1 MSFGPEPD
9 GATPLAEEERV
20 GLIADWVATRE
31 ELNVVEQ
38 ANVAGGLAR
47 VLRGRPPSLER
58 ALDDVFL
65 RDLHRR
71 LFGAVWSWAGT
82 YRTTERNI
90 GLDPWRVP
98 VAVRS
103 LLDDARYW
111 LVPDVDWITV
121 DQALCQ
127 VHHRLVAI
135 HPFPN
140 GNGRTARAYTDALA
154 RASRRPVFTWGG
166 GGDLQRPTPDRGA
179 YLTALRSLDRA
190 PEDRRALDAL
200 VAFARS

>member
-1 MSFGPEPD
+1 MSVGPEPD
-9 GATPLAEEERV
+9 GATPLADEERV

-31 ELNVVEQ
+31 DLNVVEQ
-38 ANVAGGLAR
+38 ANVARGLTG

-65 RDLHRR
+65 RGLHRR

-90 GLDPWRVP
+90 GLDPWQVP

-111 LVPDVDWITV
+111 LAPGVEWITV

-127 VHHRLVAI
+127 VHHRVVAI

-154 RASRRPVFTWGG
+154 RAAGRPVFTWGG
-166 GGDLQRPTPDRGA
+166 GGDLQRATPDRGA
-179 YLTALRSLDRA
+179 YLRALRALDRG
-190 PEDRRALDAL
+190 PEDSQALDAL